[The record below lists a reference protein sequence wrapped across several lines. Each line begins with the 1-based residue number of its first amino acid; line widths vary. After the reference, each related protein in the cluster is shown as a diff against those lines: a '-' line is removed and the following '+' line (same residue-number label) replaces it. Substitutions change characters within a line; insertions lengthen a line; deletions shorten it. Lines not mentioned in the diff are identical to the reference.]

1 MLLNDMN
8 VVIMFANPY
17 EMKDE
22 NTGEVRRGLTLE
34 YYVYG
39 QNGEA
44 LKPVVDAGSGALGI
58 RRAKC
63 SLPIDM
69 KEKLMYVPGIYDAQF
84 EMTVG
89 SDGKPVLKVADIDF
103 VGKCNILLDTSADI
117 EKKESAPAAKK

>member
-1 MLLNDMN
+1 MLLNNMN
-8 VVIMFANPY
+8 VVVMFANPY
-17 EMKDE
+17 RMDDE
-22 NTGEVRRGLTLE
+22 KGEVREGLTLE

-44 LKPVVDAGSGALGI
+44 LKPVADAGSGTLGI

-63 SLPIDM
+63 SLGIEM
-69 KEKLMYVPGIYDAQF
+69 KEKLMYVPGIYDAKF

-103 VGKCNILLDTSADI
+103 VGKCNIALDKSD
-117 EKKESAPAAKK
+117 EPAPATTAKK